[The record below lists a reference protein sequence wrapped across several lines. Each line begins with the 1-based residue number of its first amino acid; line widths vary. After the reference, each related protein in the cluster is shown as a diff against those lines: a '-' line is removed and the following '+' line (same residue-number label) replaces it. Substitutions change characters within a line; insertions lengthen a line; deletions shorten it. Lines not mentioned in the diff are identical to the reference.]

1 MNNSTHAQLRL
12 QLKRRGSMSSCGSAV
27 QVEKINSLTDRSH
40 CMTGIFSSFVRLL
53 LSSTLTNISFSLEKS
68 LVHAA
73 GQYTNGG
80 AGYVTPMAVMV
91 APSRVDYSVTKGG
104 LRLWVVLLVFVI
116 LCSSFYTLFSTMEL
130 AELAFGNLFVQ
141 QQHNS
146 FVEFDGDENF
156 DFDGDI
162 DDDADEMAIHNRR
175 AEKDTT
181 PSREYISRSKTVE
194 ENRKAHQAIQDVPDS
209 SILNS
214 DDDILNEE
222 EISEEEE
229 ARLADLR
236 AKAERKS
243 NKPFVESVVEQAD
256 LPSRT
261 KGRHME
267 EEDKTSR
274 KQNKEKDKP
283 KRAKGHRKRIK
294 VMEDDEE
301 EEERTMAQ
309 KVELEKEEEQ
319 EETDGRNV
327 QIEDSIEHE
336 EKKSA
341 VVNEGK
347 ESEHEYDTEKPKLK
361 SRRKIP
367 SFNMEKSKRECKRK
381 NCLPEYDHHPRMSL
395 LKEVPFSVKN
405 RNKQQ
410 SIAGSKSIEN
420 DEKEEEITDADDE
433 WENEGIENKELDDE
447 SIRDLA
453 AIKKEK
459 FVCFTDLSFEFVNY
473 RLLN

>member
-1 MNNSTHAQLRL
+1 
-12 QLKRRGSMSSCGSAV
+12 MSKASLYESSLSSATPKALFFRCFEKDASCVARVGKTIVGADV
-27 QVEKINSLTDRSH
+27 VEEGLLVAESDGFR
-40 CMTGIFSSFVRLL
+40 SFVRLL
-53 LSSTLTNISFSLEKS
+53 LSSTITNISFSLEKS

-73 GQYTNGG
+73 GQY
-80 AGYVTPMAVMV
+80 
-91 APSRVDYSVTKGG
+91 SR
-104 LRLWVVLLVFVI
+104 R
-116 LCSSFYTLFSTMEL
+116 
-130 AELAFGNLFVQ
+130 

-209 SILNS
+209 SILNC
-214 DDDILNEE
+214 IYVN
-222 EISEEEE
+222 
-229 ARLADLR
+229 
-236 AKAERKS
+236 
-243 NKPFVESVVEQAD
+243 VVEQAD

-420 DEKEEEITDADDE
+420 DEKEEEITDTDDE

-459 FVCFTDLSFEFVNY
+459 SNDRTIYKRHAITNRDDHKY
-473 RLLN
+473 RNQLDRADYLVEKVSKKDKRELE